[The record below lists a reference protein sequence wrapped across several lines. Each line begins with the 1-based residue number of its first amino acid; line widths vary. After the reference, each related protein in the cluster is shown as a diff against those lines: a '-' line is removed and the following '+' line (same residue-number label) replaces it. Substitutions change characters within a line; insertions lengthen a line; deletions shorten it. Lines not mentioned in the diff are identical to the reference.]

1 MCINKKTDWAEME
14 DSDQSV
20 EKVVEKVVEK
30 KESEGSENMEIVDGD
45 KVIAE
50 KEAKNKDYKNR

>member
-1 MCINKKTDWAEME
+1 MCINKKNDEWVNME

-20 EKVVEKVVEK
+20 EKKVVEK

-50 KEAKNKDYKNR
+50 KEAKSKDYKNR